1 MVISKFIIKEL
12 KKIYFLVFVFWF
24 SFFLLGCSETETPN
38 AEVHVTGTAHYSIR
52 KTFRIQSSG
61 AFPDSLAPI
70 FPNPF
75 NRQTGDSVIN
85 VFFTIKD
92 TAEVKIIIQNPIG
105 DSIAVYRDSLLPP
118 GSGSGAWQPLNA
130 AGARL
135 KAGLYFITIRIA
147 PNDLNRNYINSR
159 LLQIESND

>member
-1 MVISKFIIKEL
+1 MVKSTFITKQL
-12 KKIYFLVFVFWF
+12 KRIYFSALVFSY
-24 SFFLLGCSETETPN
+24 SFFLSACSDTQTPEMN
-38 AEVHVTGTAHYSIR
+38 KHINGTSHYSIR
-52 KTFRIQSSG
+52 NTFNIQSSS

-70 FPNPF
+70 YPNPF

-85 VFFTIKD
+85 VFFTLKD
-92 TAEVKIIIQNPIG
+92 TAEVKILIQNPIG

-118 GSGSGAWQPLNA
+118 GSRAGAWQPLNA
-130 AGARL
+130 AGDRL

-147 PNDLNRNYINSR
+147 PNDPSRNYINSR